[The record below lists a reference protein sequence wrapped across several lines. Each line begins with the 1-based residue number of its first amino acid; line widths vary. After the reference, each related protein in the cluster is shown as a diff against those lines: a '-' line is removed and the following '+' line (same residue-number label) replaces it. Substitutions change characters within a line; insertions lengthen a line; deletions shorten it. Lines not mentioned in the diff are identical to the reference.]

1 MERESIMSLAEVL
14 ARVPFDDEVALEIER
29 MASTSPELL
38 RSLKKCLLNMHDFIE
53 LVEKRT
59 GFK

>member
-1 MERESIMSLAEVL
+1 MSLAEVL